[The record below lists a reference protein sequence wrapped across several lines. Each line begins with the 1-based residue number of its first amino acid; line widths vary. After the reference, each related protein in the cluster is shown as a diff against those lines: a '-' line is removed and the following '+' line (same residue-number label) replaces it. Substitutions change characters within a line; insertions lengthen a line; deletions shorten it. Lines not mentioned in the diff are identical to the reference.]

1 MSTLEHHPVFSDL
14 HGRSPDPDLSDQP
27 VVGRVGFYSKG
38 WVVETHSHHRGQLMF
53 VTKGSMR
60 VETVDGSWITPPGR
74 ACWIP
79 GAAKHSVT
87 YIQAA
92 EMKTVLIS
100 PALLQPLPK
109 QCCVIKLSPLLRELV
124 IQAVEIGWEYPLDG
138 YEHRLMQVLI
148 DQIGMAKEA
157 PLFLPEGRDQR
168 LRKVTSTLHSNPGD
182 DKNIEDWAHIAGA
195 SPRTLARLFQ
205 KETGMTFSAWRQ
217 QLCLIRAVELLIEG
231 HSITNISIALG
242 YGSTAGFTSMF
253 SRVMGESPSNY
264 LTRWGLDQPMRD
276 KQHLS

>member
-1 MSTLEHHPVFSDL
+1 MPNQHSHPVFTDL
-14 HGRSPDPDLSDQP
+14 MGCGPDPDLSAQP

-38 WVVETHSHHRGQLMF
+38 WVVETHAHNRGQLMF

-60 VETVDGSWITPPGR
+60 VETEDGSWITPPGR

-79 GAAKHSVT
+79 GAARHSVT

-100 PALLQPLPK
+100 PELLEPLPK
-109 QCCVIKLSPLLRELV
+109 KCCVIKLSPLLRELV
-124 IQAVEIGWEYPLDG
+124 LQAVEIDWDYSLDG
-138 YEHRLMQVLI
+138 YEFRLMRVLI
-148 DQIGMAKEA
+148 DQISMAKEA
-157 PLFLPEGRDQR
+157 PLFLPEGKDQR
-168 LRKVTSTLHSNPGD
+168 LRKVTLALHTNPGD
-182 DKNIEDWAHIAGA
+182 ERNIEDWAYIAGA

-217 QLCLIRAVELLIEG
+217 QLCLIRAVEMLIEG

-253 SRVMGESPSNY
+253 SRLMGESPSNY
-264 LTRWGLDQPMRD
+264 LTRWGLDHTIQD
-276 KQHLS
+276 KQRLV